1 MNRNLKMRKRIKHY
15 QIALFFT
22 LIFFVFCVPVWAEE
36 HTSIETKLKIKKSK
50 TEDSTNPAL
59 YPVYFFRKYIS
70 SADQD
75 RCPMHPTCS
84 TYCIK
89 AVKKHGPVLGWIM
102 TCDRLMRCG
111 RDEVKLSPSIRIEGK
126 KRCSDPLSNNDFW
139 LHNQ

>member
-1 MNRNLKMRKRIKHY
+1 MNRNLEMRKRIKHY
-15 QIALFFT
+15 KIALFFA
-22 LIFFVFCVPVWAEE
+22 LIFFVFCAPVWAEE
-36 HTSIETKLKIKKSK
+36 DTIIEKKVKIKKAK

-84 TYCIK
+84 TYSIE
-89 AVKKHGPVLGWIM
+89 AIKKHGPVLGWIM

-111 RDEVKLSPSIRIEGK
+111 RDELKLSPPIRIEGK
-126 KRCSDPLSNNDFW
+126 KRCNDPLSDNDSW
-139 LHNQ
+139 LPNK

>member
-1 MNRNLKMRKRIKHY
+1 MNRNLEMRKWIKY
-15 QIALFFT
+15 YKVALFSA
-22 LIFFVFCVPVWAEE
+22 LIFFVFCAPVWAEE
-36 HTSIETKLKIKKSK
+36 DTIIEKKVKIKKVK

-84 TYCIK
+84 TYSIE
-89 AVKKHGPVLGWIM
+89 AIKKHGPVLGWIM

-111 RDEVKLSPSIRIEGK
+111 RDELKLSPPIRIKGK
-126 KRCSDPLSNNDFW
+126 QRCNDPLSDNDFW
-139 LHNQ
+139 LPNK

>member
-1 MNRNLKMRKRIKHY
+1 MNRNLEMRKQIKY
-15 QIALFFT
+15 YTVALFFT
-22 LIFFVFCVPVWAEE
+22 LIFFVFCAPVWAEE
-36 HTSIETKLKIKKSK
+36 DTIIEKKVKIKKAK

-84 TYCIK
+84 TYCVEAI
-89 AVKKHGPVLGWIM
+89 KKHGPVLGWIM

-111 RDEVKLSPSIRIEGK
+111 RDELKLSPPIWIEGK
-126 KRCSDPLSNNDFW
+126 KRCNDPLSDNDFW
-139 LHNQ
+139 LPNK